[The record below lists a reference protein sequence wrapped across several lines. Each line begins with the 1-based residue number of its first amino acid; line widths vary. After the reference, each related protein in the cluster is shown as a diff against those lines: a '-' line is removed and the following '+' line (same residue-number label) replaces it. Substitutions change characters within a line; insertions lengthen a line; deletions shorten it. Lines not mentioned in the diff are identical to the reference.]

1 MAAKRS
7 KISLRDALLGDFPAE
22 RQPELWSDVNTL
34 LNTLKGLERVERV
47 LERVQRYALE
57 AAGITVRGDFG
68 NLDEDEID
76 KIEEGSIEIEDTI
89 REELRVCISY
99 FISDS
104 HREFV
109 VRCHA
114 RGLST
119 ADAVW
124 ELMLEDEIMRRLA
137 CDDALGRKDLKA
149 ILIHRLSY
157 LKPGTARWPEAK
169 YGELWR
175 ETREQHRQEVSDIP
189 FTSAA
194 EQIAA
199 LAKHADRLNSELETK
214 THSAKALQLLTNSLT
229 KTMESLR
236 RLSAVEQPMPVNLS
250 GAQIVGV
257 LERLTLALKAPGK
270 QMIGGET
277 EELVAILERL
287 TLALK
292 APGQKVNGN
301 GRKALPAETNNGAGE
316 TD

>member
-1 MAAKRS
+1 MAAKRR
-7 KISLRDALLGDFPAE
+7 KITLRDALQDDFPEKGEA
-22 RQPELWSDVNTL
+22 ELWSDL
-34 LNTLKGLERVERV
+34 RGLFKTLKGRERVEGTI
-47 LERVQRYALE
+47 ERVQRHALE
-57 AAGITVRGDFG
+57 ASGITVRGDFG
-68 NLDEDEID
+68 DLDEDEADEIGG
-76 KIEEGSIEIEDTI
+76 EAPEIESAI
-89 REELRVCISY
+89 RQELRMCVRH

-124 ELMLEDEIMRRLA
+124 ELMLEDEIMHRLA
-137 CDDALGRKDLKA
+137 YDDALGRQDLKE

-157 LKPGTARWPEAK
+157 LKPGTARWPEGK

-189 FTSAA
+189 FTSVA

-199 LAKHADRLNSELETK
+199 LARHADRINSELETK
-214 THSAKALQLLTNSLT
+214 THSAKELQLLTNSLT

-236 RLSAVEQPMPVNLS
+236 RLSVAEQPIPVNLS
-250 GAQIVGV
+250 GTQIVGV
-257 LERLTLALKAPGK
+257 LERLTLALQTPEQK
-270 QMIGGET
+270 MLGGEA
-277 EELVAILERL
+277 EELLSVLERL

-316 TD
+316 TE